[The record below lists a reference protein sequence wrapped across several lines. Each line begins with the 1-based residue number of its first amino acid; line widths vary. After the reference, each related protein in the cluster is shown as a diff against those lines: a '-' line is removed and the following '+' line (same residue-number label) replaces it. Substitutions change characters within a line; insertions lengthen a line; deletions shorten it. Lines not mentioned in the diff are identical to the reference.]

1 MGNAESSTLRHDR
14 RGDRRTPHSRGGG
27 DDSTFFSYG
36 RDSTTIGPNASH
48 VTSKTDL
55 TLTRDD
61 GHRSNHYTTRSSD
74 GGDESTFFSYGRAE
88 SSIFPIESQWTHKTD
103 FTLTRDTDPAVN
115 SSNNTHTT
123 ASTSSHQSIADQS
136 IAMMNKLVSGGAALC
151 GSLNQV
157 NDSDDDGDSGDTNHQ
172 GMFAKAERFVNCN
185 KNFAKSSPMEED
197 YDARAKRRRDG
208 NFLGPEEDSDDE
220 VDGDDYSARIHA
232 HNQSNSLNESSAAST
247 VGRLFARAITSEIAS
262 KPQGMKIDNDT
273 GGKRSKGTDPDE
285 DELTSE
291 AAGGGV
297 GVDADRA
304 LRALKKFA
312 MNAGGAA
319 DAPSD
324 VGSKGPGPTNGDN
337 GIIDSS
343 IGGGGGITQQR
354 AGPHTIT
361 IGLSLSRKHSV
372 VGHPDTVTR
381 QTAFDF
387 NELQDRNYK
396 YVSSTDPS
404 GWLAGGGES
413 PNGPMP
419 DVTQSTDGGADDDGP
434 TNFVENMNSLG
445 KAADDIPKK
454 IAAPDTVHIPLLHI
468 DCPSEKAV
476 GQVIKSLANGE
487 LIIPH
492 MSVLPESLSASG
504 DSPPDLVVRFG
515 CERNDDLPSDEW
527 PNWSLEFMHN
537 QLYEYFEPL
546 GARWEPRPF
555 EVVLARKVKWRT
567 VKHMNKYFAHC
578 ERVIDGWRENG
589 PQYLFPQRNYLEGDG
604 AASKEVSQPHGIYI
618 WRGDNPAPSNYFPPN
633 FEPPYN
639 TSMKRALLSN
649 LVNKSWD
656 KKKRDWISE
665 AIPKSMTP
673 ARLIGTMCG
682 CSDNP
687 NNRFS
692 GLDASGPAVSPV
704 AQSYH
709 PTEYDT
715 LFESNSL
722 TDFDQTGE
730 YSEFESLRQA
740 QKEEQKAPTI
750 GATVTNGIALA
761 NDSIGSGTVFGV
773 NDSSLTNPSSISAIP
788 INAEDNKG
796 DILDVST
803 EFPEAEGSVMSKSS
817 SAVNTRTP
825 VATTTT
831 DEIFFP
837 PTDAFIEE
845 HHQRYQQ
852 QQRDSSPAQDN
863 EGVLQRTPNEGID
876 ASRTQIERKR
886 RAKKME
892 KQREQ
897 RKNETIADVVVQM
910 QHVAKSGPKTIDSK
924 SNKKSS
930 SYENN
935 EVKRKATSSKA
946 SVGESQTT
954 VPITNKSKILETER
968 KHRQQREIERRKEMS
983 KVEVMEEKL
992 QAKRDKAMQEERM
1005 RLQEQQAKAAEDRKM
1020 MSKRRN
1026 SGRNYT
1032 IVLCEEEERNHLIK
1046 EAQEETRKARAL
1058 LSGSTE
1064 NANADNSGKNNS
1076 QEILKSP
1083 SGETLEYS
1091 VDSSSIVLREKGN
1104 AANKFGGSDF
1114 STSTTGSSLLPLDNT
1129 VPTDEE
1135 LFAFGWAK
1143 ALDPKSGAYY
1153 FFTLDRTQTV
1163 WTNPLTNRDLI
1174 LQ

>member
-1 MGNAESSTLRHDR
+1 MGNAESSTLRHDYR
-14 RGDRRTPHSRGGG
+14 DDRRRTPHSRGG
-27 DDSTFFSYG
+27 DDSTLFSYG

-61 GHRSNHYTTRSSD
+61 HGDTHQTPHSRG
-74 GGDESTFFSYGRAE
+74 GGDDSTFFSYSGRAG
-88 SSIFPIESQWTHKTD
+88 SSIFHNESYKTD
-103 FTLTRDTDPAVN
+103 FTLTRDTTRADPAVN

-123 ASTSSHQSIADQS
+123 ASTSSQSIADQS

-151 GSLNQV
+151 GSLGQV
-157 NDSDDDGDSGDTNHQ
+157 NDGDDDDDDGQPKQQ

-197 YDARAKRRRDG
+197 YDARRVRRRSG

-220 VDGDDYSARIHA
+220 VDEDDDYSAARIHA
-232 HNQSNSLNESSAAST
+232 QNQSNSINESAAAST
-247 VGRLFARAITSEIAS
+247 VGRLFARAMASEIVS
-262 KPQGMKIDNDT
+262 KPQGMKIDNETSDK
-273 GGKRSKGTDPDE
+273 KRPKGSIPDE
-285 DELTSE
+285 DGHPSE
-291 AAGGGV
+291 AGGGV
-297 GVDADRA
+297 AVDADRA

-312 MNAGGAA
+312 MNAQSDDGRG
-319 DAPSD
+319 PSP
-324 VGSKGPGPTNGDN
+324 SNGESH
-337 GIIDSS
+337 IIDPS
-343 IGGGGGITQQR
+343 ITGVQQK

-413 PNGPMP
+413 PDGPMP

-434 TNFVENMNSLG
+434 TTFVENMNSLG

-454 IAAPDTVHIPLLHI
+454 IAAPDTVHIPILHI

-476 GQVIKSLANGE
+476 EQVIKSLANGE

-555 EVVLARKVKWRT
+555 EVVLARRVKWRT

-578 ERVIDGWRENG
+578 ERVIDRWREEG

-604 AASKEVSQPHGIYI
+604 AASDEISQPHGIYI

-656 KKKRDWISE
+656 KKKRDWLSE
-665 AIPKSMTP
+665 PIPKSMTP

-692 GLDASGPAVSPV
+692 GLDGSGPALSPV

-709 PTEYDT
+709 PTEHDA

-740 QKEEQKAPTI
+740 QKEERKAPAI
-750 GATVTNGIALA
+750 GAAVTTTGIAPA
-761 NDSIGSGTVFGV
+761 NDSIRSGTAFGV

-788 INAEDNKG
+788 TNAEDYNG
-796 DILDVST
+796 DILDIST
-803 EFPEAEGSVMSKSS
+803 EFPEAEGSIMSKSS
-817 SAVNTRTP
+817 SAVKTRAP
-825 VATTTT
+825 VAAATTTTT

-845 HHQRYQQ
+845 HHRQCQQQQQQQ
-852 QQRDSSPAQDN
+852 QQRDSSPAQDK
-863 EGVLQRTPNEGID
+863 VVTLQRTPNEEGD
-876 ASRTQIERKR
+876 ASRTEIERKR
-886 RAKKME
+886 RAKKMR

-897 RKNETIADVVVQM
+897 QKDQTIADVVKR
-910 QHVAKSGPKTIDSK
+910 QHVAESSPKVINSK
-924 SNKKSS
+924 SKKS
-930 SYENN
+930 YESN
-935 EVKRKATSSKA
+935 EIQSKGSNSKA

-954 VPITNKSKILETER
+954 VPITNKSTGKILSTER
-968 KHRQQREIERRKEMS
+968 KHREKREIERKEEMS
-983 KVEVMEEKL
+983 KVELMEKKL
-992 QAKRDKAMQEERM
+992 AAKRDKAMQEERL
-1005 RLQEQQAKAAEDRKM
+1005 RLQEQQVRAAEDRKKM
-1020 MSKRRN
+1020 PKRRQG
-1026 SGRNYT
+1026 SRNDT
-1032 IVLCEEEERNHLIK
+1032 VVLSEEEERNRPIK
-1046 EAQEETRKARAL
+1046 EAQEETQEARAL
-1058 LSGSTE
+1058 LSGSSE
-1064 NANADNSGKNNS
+1064 NNYTDNSGRKNS
-1076 QEILKSP
+1076 QEIPKSP

-1091 VDSSSIVLREKGN
+1091 VDSSSVVLREKGN
-1104 AANKFGGSDF
+1104 AGNKFGGSDF
-1114 STSTTGSSLLPLDNT
+1114 SSSTTGSSLLPLDNT
-1129 VPTDEE
+1129 VPSDEE

-1143 ALDPKSGAYY
+1143 ALDPKTNAYY
-1153 FFTLDRTQTV
+1153 YFTLDRTQTV
-1163 WTNPLTNRDLI
+1163 WTNPLTNRDLV